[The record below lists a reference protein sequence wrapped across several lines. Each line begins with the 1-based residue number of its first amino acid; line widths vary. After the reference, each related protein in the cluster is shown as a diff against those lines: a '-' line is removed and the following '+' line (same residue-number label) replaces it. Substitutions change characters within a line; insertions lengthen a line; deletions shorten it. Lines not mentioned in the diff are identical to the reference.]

1 MCHSA
6 QQLVGRFLWG
16 FIRSRAVALTHGKGN
31 IGGEPK
37 IHIFG
42 VIGQEDRIDL
52 VQEGVN
58 TLHIEPLR
66 LADGPDIPR
75 KCSTTLVK

>member
-1 MCHSA
+1 MTKAIFEFWEVQSTPVTA
-6 QQLVGRFLWG
+6 
-16 FIRSRAVALTHGKGN
+16 HGKGN